1 MKIEEHK
8 QLVLD
13 IIEGVKSGEIG
24 KVTTAL
30 STISEDYAKIN
41 ALNESLTKEKSTL
54 DTQLKKLKEDNLD
67 LYIKLSGLENKNPP
81 EDKKPPI
88 EEHEKTEDEIFA
100 ELQNEDG
107 TFK

>member
-30 STISEDYAKIN
+30 STISEDYAKIF
-41 ALNESLTKEKSTL
+41 ESSFRFDNIVKQKPQ
-54 DTQLKKLKEDNLD
+54 QL
-67 LYIKLSGLENKNPP
+67 
-81 EDKKPPI
+81 
-88 EEHEKTEDEIFA
+88 H
-100 ELQNEDG
+100 
-107 TFK
+107 